1 MRNTRGVPS
10 EERTDYIYIARE
22 FTSVLVGFAL
32 LNFRYCVFC
41 CGLFFVFLVI
51 FYLFFDL
58 QHLITLLVSSNFSE
72 EEPKTIY

>member
-22 FTSVLVGFAL
+22 FTSVLVGFVL

-41 CGLFFVFLVI
+41 CGLFFVFSYFVVFGHI
-51 FYLFFDL
+51 LFVLRFTAFDYIIGIL
-58 QHLITLLVSSNFSE
+58 KLF
-72 EEPKTIY
+72 